1 MPRGLTAKDEEEQD
15 HRFYCVCD
23 DGIRWRKLRDRAGC
37 CGADSPLA
45 SATGSSCDSAADG
58 DAIGRAG
65 EAPRQADIAGA
76 GAASSLGREGK
87 RSPSAISDRY
97 AAGDSRKTGA
107 RDRNATGFR
116 AGQIPREP
124 RRRATCRVDAKTEAD
139 V

>member
-23 DGIRWRKLRDRAGC
+23 DGIRWRKLRDRAGRC
-37 CGADSPLA
+37 CADSPFA

-58 DAIGRAG
+58 DAVCKTRGVSS
-65 EAPRQADIAGA
+65 QADHAGA
-76 GAASSLGREGK
+76 GTGNSLGTEDK
-87 RSPSAISDRY
+87 RNISAISDRY

-107 RDRNATGFR
+107 LDPNAAGFH
-116 AGQIPREP
+116 AGKTSREQ
-124 RRRATCRVDAKTEAD
+124 RRRATRRAGAKNEAD